1 MSLLLL
7 DGNYQWLEE
16 SNYLWLLDA
25 GHGGITK
32 DGHYMTAPAKMHTFP
47 DFTIYE
53 GVINRAITA
62 LVEKQ
67 LIALR
72 IDYGVLAHPIEDTP
86 LSQRVAKAD
95 AAYAKDKRCI
105 YLSIH
110 SNAGGGSGFEIFTS
124 PGQSKSDKI
133 ANIFFEVY
141 QKCFPSFPFRS
152 DKSDG
157 DADKEADFYVLRK
170 TDCPALLVE
179 NLFFD
184 NLKEAEFLISPLG
197 QQAIADCIVSAIT
210 EVEKLKPI

>member
-16 SNYLWLLDA
+16 SNYFWILDA

-32 DGHYMTAPAKMHTFP
+32 DGRYTTAPAKMHKF
-47 DFTIYE
+47 DSFTIYE
-53 GVINRAITA
+53 GVINRAITSI
-62 LVEKQ
+62 VEQELKK
-67 LIALR
+67 AR
-72 IDYGVLAHPIEDTP
+72 IDYAIVAHPIEDTP

-95 AAYAKDKRCI
+95 AVYAKDKRAI

-124 PGQSKSDKI
+124 PGQTKSDKL
-133 ANIFFEVY
+133 ANIFCEMY
-141 QKCFPSFPFRS
+141 QKCFPHYPLRT
-152 DKSDG
+152 DKTDG

-184 NLKEAEFLISPLG
+184 NLKEAEYLRSPEG
-197 QQAIADCIVSAIT
+197 QQAIANCIVYAIKDC
-210 EVEKLKPI
+210 ERLKPI